1 MMRVSG
7 ALITLVPRFWRMYLA
22 LWLISRCRL
31 PATPA
36 LILPVAVSLKRFFAP
51 DLVFSF
57 GISQRS
63 LARPSS
69 RGWQM
74 SRPGMPWARRLD
86 EAGAFRGR
94 AGRRQGRGVSPPGN
108 LGRGMRR
115 DDCGL

>member
-1 MMRVSG
+1 MIFASD
-7 ALITLVPRFWRMYLA
+7 ASITLVPRCWRIYLA
-22 LWLISRCRL
+22 EWLISRCRL

-36 LILPVAVSLKRFFAP
+36 LILPVAVSVKRFLAP

-63 LARPSS
+63 LAGPSS

-94 AGRRQGRGVSPPGN
+94 PGGWQGRR
-108 LGRGMRR
+108 
-115 DDCGL
+115 